1 MRYKPDL
8 VILPIVT
15 TRVLAFVVA
24 SLLIG
29 ACGVPS
35 NGDVMPIS
43 KTELPPE
50 LNEVKIAPTTT
61 STIVPESAK
70 ETEASIAEV
79 ANETVELYFIS
90 ANRVVATSLSIAS
103 PATTSQVLASLVSG
117 PPSGDTGLGLRSALP
132 PSLEASV
139 TVLKGIAQ
147 IDTSG
152 QFLALLTPIDQRLAI
167 AQLVMTFTRRPGVG
181 QVIFSVDGQVV
192 AVPRGRGDLSQPG
205 SAVSFDDY
213 SSLLVEKT
221 S

>member
-1 MRYKPDL
+1 MKSKPNFMML
-8 VILPIVT
+8 PSGATHVVKFVI
-15 TRVLAFVVA
+15 
-24 SLLIG
+24 SCLLIG

-35 NGDVMPIS
+35 NGDVLPIS
-43 KTELPPE
+43 KAELPAD
-50 LNEVKIAPTTT
+50 LNEAKIASTTT
-61 STIVPESAK
+61 ITVVPESAK
-70 ETEASIAEV
+70 ETEALLAEV
-79 ANETVELYFIS
+79 ANEPVELYFIS

-117 PPSGDTGLGLRSALP
+117 PPSGDSGLGLRSALP

-139 TVLKGIAQ
+139 TVIKGIAQ

-167 AQLVMTFTRRPGVG
+167 AQLVLTFTRRPGVG
-181 QVIFSVDGQVV
+181 QVIFSVDGQIV

-205 SAVSFDDY
+205 STVSFDDY

-221 S
+221 G